1 MHNVKSNQNFL
12 TENVAR
18 AAVAEGHSAST
29 FRSYYN
35 ITPEA
40 ARILAE
46 DSSDLYLDGIASL
59 SPEVASILST
69 HVGMVLSL
77 DGLSSINSD
86 VALALSK
93 HRGLLL
99 LNGLESLDRDV
110 AEALATHRGMLI
122 MNEGRCLGTPEA
134 SRKNSSDPIMESPA
148 NVSSDNAQLLE
159 LHQRRRRFIYDEND
173 VAAMFPGEDPSDI
186 KHE

>member
-1 MHNVKSNQNFL
+1 MHCADVLLMRCLVSHSYWMHTVNSNQNSL

-35 ITPEA
+35 ITPKA
-40 ARILAE
+40 AKILAE
-46 DSSDLYLDGIASL
+46 DSSDVYLDGITSL

-77 DGLSSINSD
+77 DGLNTIDLD
-86 VALALSK
+86 VAVALSK

-99 LNGLESLDRDV
+99 LNGLESLDREV
-110 AEALATHRGMLI
+110 AEALATHQGMLI
-122 MNEGRCLGTPEA
+122 VNGEWCM
-134 SRKNSSDPIMESPA
+134 
-148 NVSSDNAQLLE
+148 VS
-159 LHQRRRRFIYDEND
+159 
-173 VAAMFPGEDPSDI
+173 
-186 KHE
+186 